1 MKINM
6 IRYAFAAFAAL
17 LPLAAMGQNLDP
29 TVEVSRTY
37 EGKLM
42 EVHKPQ
48 LKMAVPDSVLRF
60 DLDFDYSVTDTPYRG
75 TYEFKPYS
83 VDMKPSPTVRRH
95 ETFRLK
101 VGAGYQLHP
110 VFDMVWSPKFKTNA
124 FRMNVYAAHNSFFGN
139 YWKMAEPVLT
149 EPVVIGRMEADGAEK
164 RTWAGYDMDT
174 KAGVNGR
181 ADWEK
186 GIFIFDLGYSGIH
199 QKDAYIEPL
208 TRYFYSLDG
217 KLGVASKKHTG
228 FLYKADLSYS
238 FAEDA
243 LTFMRGDN
251 WYQKA
256 TEVDFDSS
264 WGYVL
269 NDGGKIVLG
278 IDLNAAFMS
287 GAESYQGTE
296 ADIVPR
302 YLKEVG
308 RWRFDL
314 GVRLSAALSTS
325 RFIDTYGVD
334 GQLFYP
340 DVRIEYMAVKDA
352 LKLYVDV
359 GGDSELNSYSDLLA
373 HNRRANSGYCRFA
386 WELMD
391 VSEEKVNAA
400 LGVESRIGKHFSF
413 DLKGGYVKYADA
425 LMDGVERKEGTSAG
439 PAIWLP
445 ALGYGS
451 YDKSFAAFGWLLDTE
466 SVRFGG
472 NIEYAYSWA
481 EKADD
486 VKGLFMPAAVTGEV
500 SFMYDW
506 RDRIFAGVDCG
517 FSTARK
523 SSAIYYEGMYGGSF
537 DLESVGA
544 EIPGY
549 ADLGISLKYA
559 VNRKFSVWARGGN
572 LLGMT
577 VQKSILYAEKGPYF
591 TAGICLNL

>member
-1 MKINM
+1 MKITQY
-6 IRYAFAAFAAL
+6 IFAAFAAL
-17 LPLAAMGQNLDP
+17 LPLAAMAQNLDP

-60 DLDFDYSVTDTPYRG
+60 DLDFDYSVTETPYRG

-101 VGAGYQLHP
+101 AGAGYQLHP
-110 VFDMVWSPKFKTNA
+110 VLDMVWSPEFKGNA
-124 FRMNVYAAHNSFFGN
+124 FNMNVYASHHSFFGN

-149 EPVVIGRMEADGAEK
+149 EPVVIGRMEKGGADK

-186 GIFIFDLGYSGIH
+186 GMFIFDLGYSGIH

-217 KLGVASKKHTG
+217 RLGMASKKQEG
-228 FLYKADLSYS
+228 FLYKADMSYS

-243 LTFMRGDN
+243 LALVSGDS

-269 NDGGKIVLG
+269 NDGGKVFLG
-278 IDLNAAFMS
+278 LDVNTAFMS
-287 GAESYQGTE
+287 GARHYQGTD
-296 ADIVPR
+296 ADIVPK
-302 YLKEVG
+302 YVKEVG

-325 RFIDTYGVD
+325 RFTDTYGVD

-352 LKLYVDV
+352 LKLYADV

-373 HNRRANSGYCRFA
+373 HNRRANPMYCRFA

-425 LMDGVERKEGTSAG
+425 LMDGVERKEGTSSE
-439 PAIWLP
+439 PAVWLP
-445 ALGYGS
+445 ALGYES
-451 YDKSFAAFGWLLDTE
+451 YDKAFVAFEWLLDTE
-466 SVRFGG
+466 KVRFDG
-472 NIEYAYSWA
+472 NVEYAYTWA
-481 EKADD
+481 GSADD
-486 VKGLFMPAAVTGEV
+486 VKGLFMPAALAGEV

-506 RDRIFAGVDCG
+506 KDRVFAGVDCD
-517 FSTARK
+517 FSTKRK
-523 SSAIYYEGMYGGSF
+523 GSAIYYEGVYGGSF
-537 DLESVGA
+537 DLESAEA

-549 ADLGISLKYA
+549 ADLGISLKY
-559 VNRKFSVWARGGN
+559 VLNRKFSVWARGGN

-577 VQKSILYAEKGPYF
+577 VQRSILYAEKGPYF